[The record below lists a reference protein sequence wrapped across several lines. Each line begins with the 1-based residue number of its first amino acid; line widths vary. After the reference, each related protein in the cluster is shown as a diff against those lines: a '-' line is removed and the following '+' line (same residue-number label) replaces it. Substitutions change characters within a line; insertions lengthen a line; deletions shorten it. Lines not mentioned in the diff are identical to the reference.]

1 MFLMYCKAMANRLG
15 KVADGKVL
23 KVQWKLS
30 EAQTLKKP
38 KLVKFVKKDQSIVH
52 KSQLET
58 DME

>member
-1 MFLMYCKAMANRLG
+1 MYCKAMPLKLV

-23 KVQWKLS
+23 NVQWKLS

-38 KLVKFVKKDQSIVH
+38 KLVKFVKKDQSTVH

>member
-1 MFLMYCKAMANRLG
+1 MALRPV

-23 KVQWKLS
+23 YVQWKLS
-30 EAQTLKKP
+30 EAQTLKKH

>member
-1 MFLMYCKAMANRLG
+1 MANRLG

-23 KVQWKLS
+23 NVQWKLS
-30 EAQTLKKP
+30 EAQTLKNP

-58 DME
+58 DMD